1 MPTRRRSA
9 VKNAILG
16 FLIDQPMHGY
26 ELKRKLSPALP
37 RERQMNDGVLY
48 PLLRR
53 MEAEGLVRKRVER
66 SESGRDRNVF
76 SVTASGRREF
86 ERWLRSSDDEA
97 DEATYDFL
105 VGHPFLTKCLFFARL
120 GSDEVKEKLRDQLDD
135 STRKL
140 ETFQSIREG
149 MVARQVDPYRIAVLD
164 LGIAQQKERVRW
176 LKRMVGST
184 SAAGRRAA

>member
-1 MPTRRRSA
+1 M
-9 VKNAILG
+9 KHAILG
-16 FLIDQPMHGY
+16 FLVDQPMHGY

-37 RERQMNDGVLY
+37 RERRMNDGVLY

-53 MEAEGLVRKRVER
+53 MEADGLVRKRVER
-66 SESGRDRNVF
+66 GESGRDRNVF
-76 SVTASGRREF
+76 HVTARGGREF
-86 ERWLRSSDDEA
+86 DRWLRSSDDEA

-120 GSDEVKEKLRDQLDD
+120 EPDEVARKLAAQLDD

-140 ETFQSIREG
+140 ETFQEIRQG
-149 MVARQVDPYRIAVLD
+149 MVARDVDPYRIAVLD

-176 LKRMVGST
+176 LKRMVS
-184 SAAGRRAA
+184 SRAATGRRAA

>member
-1 MPTRRRSA
+1 M
-9 VKNAILG
+9 KNAILG

-48 PLLRR
+48 PLLKR
-53 MEAEGLVRKRVER
+53 MEQEGLVRKRVER
-66 SESGRDRNVF
+66 GESGRDRNVF
-76 SVTASGRREF
+76 HVTPNGRREF

-105 VGHPFLTKCLFFARL
+105 VGHPFLTKCLFFDRL
-120 GSDEVKEKLRDQLDD
+120 GPGEVKEKLRDQLDD
-135 STRKL
+135 SARKL
-140 ETFQSIREG
+140 ETFQAIRKG
-149 MVARQVDPYRIAVLD
+149 MVARKVDPYRIAVLD

-176 LKRMVGST
+176 LKRMADST
-184 SAAGRRAA
+184 SAARRRAA

>member
-1 MPTRRRSA
+1 M
-9 VKNAILG
+9 KQAILG
-16 FLIDQPMHGY
+16 FLVDQPMHGY

-37 RERQMNDGVLY
+37 RERRMNDGVLY

-66 SESGRDRNVF
+66 GATGRDRNVF
-76 SVTASGRREF
+76 HATARGRREF
-86 ERWLRSSDDEA
+86 DRWLRSSDEEA

-120 GSDEVKEKLRDQLDD
+120 DPDEVEQKLAAQLED

-140 ETFQSIREG
+140 ETFRAIRKG
-149 MVARQVDPYRIAVLD
+149 MVARDVDPYRIAVLD
-164 LGIAQQKERVRW
+164 LGIAQQKERLRW
-176 LKRMVGST
+176 LKRMVNST
-184 SAAGRRAA
+184 AASGRRAA

>member
-1 MPTRRRSA
+1 M
-9 VKNAILG
+9 KHAILG
-16 FLIDQPMHGY
+16 FLVDQPMHGY

-37 RERQMNDGVLY
+37 RERRVNDGVLY

-53 MEAEGLVRKRVER
+53 MEEDGLVRKRVER
-66 SESGRDRNVF
+66 GEGGRDRNVF
-76 SVTASGRREF
+76 SATAQGRREF

-105 VGHPFLTKCLFFARL
+105 VGHPFLTKSLFFARL
-120 GSDEVKEKLRDQLDD
+120 DAGEVEQKLVAQLAD

-140 ETFQSIREG
+140 ETFDEIRKG
-149 MVARQVDPYRIAVLD
+149 MVARDVDPYRIAVLD

-176 LKRMVGST
+176 LKRMIT
-184 SAAGRRAA
+184 SRAAKAA